1 MRYPR
6 FPINAR
12 APCEACTITEPKRM
26 DTLKA
31 FITLLA
37 LINPFG
43 AIPMFLSL
51 TARHTQAQVR
61 RTIDTA
67 SIATAVVIAVSALFG
82 QTLLGIFGI
91 SVASLQVGGGV
102 LLFLIALQMFNAEP
116 DRARS
121 TPEEEHE
128 AAERSSIA
136 VVPLT
141 IPLLAGPG
149 TMSSVIILSEHARQ
163 WWQLAVLILIGIA
176 IGGVVW
182 LTLRLAGPISRLAGQ
197 TGLNIMTRVMGLVLA
212 ALAVEFIANGVR
224 TLMQG

>member
-1 MRYPR
+1 
-6 FPINAR
+6 
-12 APCEACTITEPKRM
+12 M

-43 AIPMFLSL
+43 AIPIFLSL
-51 TARHTQAQVR
+51 TAHQTRLQVG
-61 RTIDTA
+61 RTINTA
-67 SIATAVVIAVSALFG
+67 AIATAIVIAVSALFG
-82 QTLLGIFGI
+82 QALLGVFGI
-91 SVASLQVGGGV
+91 SIASLQVGGGV
-102 LLFLIALQMFNAEP
+102 LLFLIALNMFNAEP
-116 DRARS
+116 GRARS

-149 TMSSVIILSEHARQ
+149 TMSSVIILSENARH
-163 WWQLAVLILIGIA
+163 WWQLALLVLIGAA

-182 LTLRLAGPISRLAGQ
+182 ATLRMAGPISRLAGQ

-224 TLMQG
+224 TLVRS

>member
-1 MRYPR
+1 
-6 FPINAR
+6 
-12 APCEACTITEPKRM
+12 M

-51 TARHTQAQVR
+51 TSHQTPAQVG
-61 RTIDTA
+61 RTINTA
-67 SIATAVVIAVSALFG
+67 AIATAVVIAVSALFG
-82 QTLLGIFGI
+82 QALLGAFGI
-91 SVASLQVGGGV
+91 SIASLQVGGGV
-102 LLFLIALQMFNAEP
+102 LLFLIALNMFNAEP
-116 DRARS
+116 GRARS

-149 TMSSVIILSEHARQ
+149 TMSSVIILSESARH
-163 WWQLAVLILIGIA
+163 WWQLALLVLIGAA
-176 IGGVVW
+176 IGCVVW
-182 LTLRLAGPISRLAGQ
+182 VTLRMAGPISRLAGQ

-212 ALAVEFIANGVR
+212 ALAVEFVANGVR
-224 TLMQG
+224 TLLHG

>member
-1 MRYPR
+1 
-6 FPINAR
+6 
-12 APCEACTITEPKRM
+12 M

-51 TARHTQAQVR
+51 TAHQSRPQLH
-61 RTIDTA
+61 RTINTA
-67 SIATAVVIAVSALFG
+67 AIATAVVIGVSALFG

-91 SVASLQVGGGV
+91 SIASLQVGGGV
-102 LLFLIALQMFNAEP
+102 LLFLIALNMFNAEP
-116 DRARS
+116 GRARS
-121 TPEEEHE
+121 TPEEAHE
-128 AAERSSIA
+128 ATERASIA

-149 TMSSVIILSEHARQ
+149 TMSSVIILSENARH
-163 WWQLAVLILIGIA
+163 WWQLALLVLIGVA

-182 LTLRLAGPISRLAGQ
+182 ITLRLARPISRLAGQ

-224 TLMQG
+224 TLVRA

>member
-1 MRYPR
+1 M
-6 FPINAR
+6 
-12 APCEACTITEPKRM
+12 E
-26 DTLKA
+26 TLKA

-51 TARHTQAQVR
+51 TAHFSPGQVRHT
-61 RTIDTA
+61 INTA
-67 SIATAVVIAVSALFG
+67 AFSTAVVIAVSALLG
-82 QTLLGIFGI
+82 RHLLELFGI
-91 SVASLQVGGGV
+91 SIASLQVGGGA
-102 LLFLIALQMFNAEP
+102 LLFLLALGMFNADP
-116 DRARS
+116 GRTRS

-149 TMSSVIILSEHARQ
+149 TMSSVIILSDRAQH
-163 WWQLAVLILIGIA
+163 WWQLGSLLLIGAA
-176 IGGVVW
+176 IGALVW
-182 LTLRLAGPISRLAGQ
+182 VSLRLAGPISRLAGK

-212 ALAVEFIANGVR
+212 ALAVEFMASGVR
-224 TLMQG
+224 TLLQG